1 MGDLHPMRLMAVVG
15 LVLSVGCISAAEAPS
30 NYQSYHGGIRVDTDP
45 VLLARYDKALQRC
58 VPEASS
64 WHRGSPDSQSL
75 QYNTALRSCLSRHSF
90 LDRGVHAYPIP
101 KVYFDHFLDR

>member
-1 MGDLHPMRLMAVVG
+1 MRLMAVVG

-30 NYQSYHGGIRVDTDP
+30 NYQSYHGGVRVDTDP

-58 VPEASS
+58 VPEARSLR
-64 WHRGSPDSQSL
+64 RGSPDPQSL
-75 QYNTALRSCLSRHSF
+75 HYNAALRSCLSRHSF
-90 LDRGVHAYPIP
+90 LDRGVYAYPIP